1 MKTHGTQQTSV
12 SFVETLVLTEP
23 QRRLLKKPLGELV
36 KGTPA
41 ECSRKLKEA
50 AEKERPPRL
59 ILVGDSVSRN
69 AIQIG
74 IEPDVIVID
83 NMEKRERVQEFR
95 YRAEDVFRVENAAG
109 TINSRAWEVVEEAVR
124 RGNSVI
130 SVEGEEDLLTLV
142 AILSSPEKS
151 IVAYGQPD
159 EGIVLVS
166 VSSEKKAEVRNIVA
180 QMDRMT

>member
-1 MKTHGTQQTSV
+1 MV
-12 SFVETLVLTEP
+12 TLVLTEA

-41 ECSRKLKEA
+41 ECSLKLKEVVA
-50 AEKERPPRL
+50 KEKPPRL
-59 ILVGDSVSRN
+59 ILVGDGVSRN
-69 AIQIG
+69 AFETG

-83 NMEKRERVQEFR
+83 RVEKRERAPEFS
-95 YRAEDVFRVENAAG
+95 YRAENVFRAENAAG
-109 TINSRAWEVVEEAVR
+109 TINSQAWQVVEEAVR
-124 RGNSVI
+124 RGDSLVSI
-130 SVEGEEDLLTLV
+130 EGEEDLLTLV

-159 EGIVLVS
+159 EGIVLVR
-166 VSSEKKAEVRNIVA
+166 VSAEKKAEIRNIVQ